1 MGGNGVVSW
10 RDLLLIAGNDVLS
23 LLDGRETQVIEAAE
37 RAYALH
43 TEKRSSLPPAV
54 RLGFPDNTADRI
66 IAIPAY
72 LGGELNVAGVKWIAS
87 VPENVGQGMER
98 AHALMILNERR
109 TGRPVAILEG
119 SIISARR
126 TAASAA
132 LAAKLLTGGAVPQTF
147 GFVGCG
153 PINFEVSRFL
163 SAVWPQTRRAVLLD
177 LLPVRA
183 EQFQERLGRLRPE
196 ISCRIGSRLDDVL
209 AEATVVSFATTAI
222 EPYIESLPPCA
233 SGTVILNIS
242 LRDFSPDVILSSTNV
257 VDDIMHVCAARTSVH
272 LAEMAKGDRDFIR
285 CSIGELILGDVTLTP
300 AELDRTKIFSPFG
313 LGILDISLAALL
325 YDLARREKRGQV
337 FHGVL
342 PEVWHKR

>member
-10 RDLLLIAGNDVLS
+10 RDLLLITGNDVLS

-196 ISCRIGSRLDDVL
+196 ISCRIGSRLVRNDSYR
-209 AEATVVSFATTAI
+209 AIHREPATVCVRNRHPEHFPSRL
-222 EPYIESLPPCA
+222 LPGRDPFVHQRGRRHHA
-233 SGTVILNIS
+233 R
-242 LRDFSPDVILSSTNV
+242 LRSPNFG
-257 VDDIMHVCAARTSVH
+257 APRGNG
-272 LAEMAKGDRDFIR
+272 KG
-285 CSIGELILGDVTLTP
+285 
-300 AELDRTKIFSPFG
+300 
-313 LGILDISLAALL
+313 
-325 YDLARREKRGQV
+325 
-337 FHGVL
+337 
-342 PEVWHKR
+342 